1 MKSVLIII
9 TAVWMFGLVSALQLG
24 HSKFPNFISPRT
36 AHSSSSSKLFC
47 NNNLKKCAAILTT
60 LTLISTSVPLD
71 ASAYT
76 QTFLKEPTN
85 AFNEEAAR
93 TKDQK
98 SISIKKRAQWDK
110 LFTTFEDSKD
120 SDSLESSLKAM
131 IGFLKESDD
140 IPTGFTKKE
149 LVKRCRA
156 RKNMDLGKRKPVPRP
171 EWTTKVEVQYQAL
184 IQQYN
189 KNLNPAN
196 AQNAAQF

>member
-1 MKSVLIII
+1 
-9 TAVWMFGLVSALQLG
+9 
-24 HSKFPNFISPRT
+24 
-36 AHSSSSSKLFC
+36 
-47 NNNLKKCAAILTT
+47 
-60 LTLISTSVPLD
+60 
-71 ASAYT
+71 
-76 QTFLKEPTN
+76 
-85 AFNEEAAR
+85 
-93 TKDQK
+93 
-98 SISIKKRAQWDK
+98 
-110 LFTTFEDSKD
+110 
-120 SDSLESSLKAM
+120 M